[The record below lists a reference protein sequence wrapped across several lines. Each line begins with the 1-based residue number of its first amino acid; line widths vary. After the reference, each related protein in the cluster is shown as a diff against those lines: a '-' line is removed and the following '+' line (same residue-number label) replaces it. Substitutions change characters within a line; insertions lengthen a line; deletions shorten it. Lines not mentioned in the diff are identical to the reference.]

1 MGEIRLV
8 DIHVIAFLF
17 GHKAAIVLS
26 NTDGGRQMA
35 GLTDRQ
41 REPVGV
47 KPPCHCPP

>member
-26 NTDGGRQMA
+26 TQMA
-35 GLTDRQ
+35 ADKWQG
-41 REPVGV
+41 
-47 KPPCHCPP
+47 